1 MMRKFGFLAALLML
15 ALAIGCGKG
24 AKEKKEGTEAFRVPD
39 SLIAPI
45 VGYRLTVDDYHVVN
59 GGVMANAEIELHYP
73 ASEIA
78 RYIAVKIFGIA
89 KAAYEKV
96 SKEIGSPAEQ
106 KLVLIGTVDLDE
118 YLLMTRKEW
127 WYYGFVKGDTIIFE
141 PLDIMLKRSVAEPGI
156 TNRIA
161 QVAIN
166 RRSGGRSPFWLK
178 EAVATRVADE
188 IKLLKMQMPEMQY
201 EGRNMNPPPEE
212 VESAIAAGSDRET
225 SRIAYYA
232 AYRMLDKLLTMHSMG
247 DVMSFFDRLREGKT
261 LDEASRDAFGVP
273 YGTLIDR
280 IRIDR

>member
-247 DVMSFFDRLREGKT
+247 DAMSFFDRLREGKT